1 MFLKKGRDIKKGEG
15 GDKKRKAGG
24 ELKQLSALWAGT
36 PLRTM

>member
-24 ELKQLSALWAGT
+24 GVPVSKESSGDQAGGG
-36 PLRTM
+36 R